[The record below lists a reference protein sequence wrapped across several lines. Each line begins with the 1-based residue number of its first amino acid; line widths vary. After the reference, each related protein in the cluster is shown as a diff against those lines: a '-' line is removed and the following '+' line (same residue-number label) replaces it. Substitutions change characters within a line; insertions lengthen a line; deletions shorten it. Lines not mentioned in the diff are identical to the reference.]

1 MPKTILKLLISSVL
15 LVALAACAPGQ
26 PTPDLNTIN
35 TAIAQTLTAGAP
47 TSEPGIP
54 VTGVG
59 SPTPT
64 VTPVGVDESPTPN
77 MTTGVPTGIQSP
89 IPLIT
94 STPVPTL
101 PGLPYVRVSV
111 PTNCRVGPG
120 TVYDRVGGLL
130 LGEVAQVV
138 GRHAT
143 RDYWVIE
150 NPDRAGTCWL
160 WGEHATVTGDTGAL
174 PVLVPPPTP
183 TPAPGFTAEF
193 ARLESCT
200 GTGWWVD
207 IELENSGG
215 ITYRSIAMTVRNTD
229 NDEVTTLYSDDF
241 TDRYDC
247 DTTETFDTLPAGGER
262 LVSSPYFTNN
272 PGGDDFR
279 ATITLCSDP
288 GQSGTCSTEV
298 ITFTP

>member
-1 MPKTILKLLISSVL
+1 MPKTILKLLLRSVL
-15 LVALAACAPGQ
+15 LIALAACAPGL
-26 PTPDLNTIN
+26 PTPGLNDIN
-35 TAIAQTLTAGAP
+35 TAIAETLTAVAQTP
-47 TSEPGIP
+47 EPEIP
-54 VTGVG
+54 VTGVET
-59 SPTPT
+59 PTPT
-64 VTPVGVDESPTPN
+64 VTVVIPTVTEIVLPTPSL
-77 MTTGVPTGIQSP
+77 TA
-89 IPLIT
+89 
-94 STPVPTL
+94 TPAPTL
-101 PGLPYVRVSV
+101 PGLPYVQVSV

-130 LGEVAQVV
+130 LDEVAQVV

-160 WGEHATVTGDTGAL
+160 WGQYATVTGDTSAL

-183 TPAPGFTAEF
+183 TLAPGFSAEF

-241 TDRYDC
+241 TDRFDC

-272 PGGDDFR
+272 PSGNDFR
-279 ATITLCSDP
+279 ATVTLCSDP

>member
-1 MPKTILKLLISSVL
+1 MPKTILKLKLFLSSVV
-15 LVALAACAPGQ
+15 LVALAACAPAQ
-26 PTPDLNTIN
+26 PTPNLNVIN
-35 TAIAQTLTAGAP
+35 TAIAQTVAAATRTAE
-47 TSEPGIP
+47 SSIP
-54 VTGVG
+54 VTGDETAT
-59 SPTPT
+59 PTLTVVVPT
-64 VTPVGVDESPTPN
+64 VTEIILPSATP
-77 MTTGVPTGIQSP
+77 S
-89 IPLIT
+89 LT

-101 PGLPYVRVSV
+101 PGVPYVRVSV

-150 NPDRAGTCWL
+150 NPDRSGTCWL
-160 WGEHATVTGDTGAL
+160 WGEYATVTGDTGAL

-183 TPAPGFTAEF
+183 TLAPGFTAEF
-193 ARLESCT
+193 ARLEVCD

-215 ITYRSIAMTVRNTD
+215 LTYRSIAMTVRNLD
-229 NDEVTTLYSDDF
+229 NGEVTSLYSDDF

-247 DTTETFDTLPAGGER
+247 QTTETFDTLPAGGER
-262 LVSSPYFTNN
+262 LVSSPYFVNN
-272 PGGDDFR
+272 PQGNDFR
-279 ATITLCSDP
+279 ATVTLCSDP
-288 GQSGTCSTEV
+288 GQSGTCSTKV
-298 ITFTP
+298 ITFPE